1 MTKTIRGYAFRGALC
16 ALLALSLWACSSRA
30 DQGQA
35 YKYLIGVSLANLT
48 EPWRINMSEEIKSE
62 ASHYPNLQVVFT
74 DAADS
79 SSRQIQDVKK
89 LLDYGID
96 LLIISPNDA
105 EALTPVI
112 AEAYRHIPVILLDR
126 SVIGFDYTLY
136 IGPDNRLI
144 GKQAGQYVA
153 QLLGSRGGRV
163 VEIMGRSG
171 SPPTLDRKLGFQEA
185 IDKAGN
191 IRIVGTIVADW
202 LRDKAEDQLVT
213 WLKENGKPDIVF
225 AQNDAMAF
233 GAYRAANKLGIT
245 GIRFVGIDGLPGP
258 NGGIDLVTSG
268 VLSATFSCPTGGK
281 EAVIYALDIL
291 HHETGIPKR
300 MILRT
305 SLVTTET
312 IASGTLDAPPRPRRD
327 PNRKIVL
334 GFAQVGK
341 ESEWRV
347 ANTES
352 IKAAAREAGI
362 DLIFVDGEQK
372 QENQIKGIRS
382 FIARK
387 VDIIAFS
394 PVVESGWEPVLREA
408 RAAGI
413 PVILTDRTVDVK
425 DESLWLTFMGSDFV
439 EEGRRSARWLVDYLQ
454 KTGKDDGTRPINI
467 VELQGTIGSAP
478 AIDRTVGFL
487 EVLKDHPNYHIIA
500 SESGDFFR
508 SVGKDVMAK
517 ILLEL
522 NEKGEKFDAV
532 FAHNDDMALGAIEA
546 MEEDGLRPGKDIAV
560 VSVDAARGAFKAMI
574 AGKLNCTVECSPL
587 LGPQLM
593 KAVKDYESGKALP
606 VRIITAESVFPAEVA
621 NRVLPFRKY

>member
-1 MTKTIRGYAFRGALC
+1 MSRFCAAALVS
-16 ALLALSLWACSSRA
+16 ALLFGSLASCSRDRVA
-30 DQGQA
+30 DQA
-35 YKYLIGVSLANLT
+35 YQYVIGVSLANLT

-62 ASHYPNLQVVFT
+62 AAHYANLRVVFT

-79 SSRQIQDVKK
+79 STRQIQDVKK

-105 EALTPVI
+105 AALTPVI
-112 AEAYRHIPVILLDR
+112 AEAYKRIPVILLDR
-126 SVIGFDYTLY
+126 SVIGYDYTLY

-153 QLLGSRGGRV
+153 DLLGKKGGKV
-163 VEIMGRSG
+163 MEILGRSG
-171 SPPTLDRKLGFQEA
+171 SPPTLDRNLGFSEA
-185 IDKAGN
+185 VEKAGN
-191 IRIVGTIVADW
+191 ISIVGTIIGDW
-202 LRDKAEDQLVT
+202 LRDKAEDELVA
-213 WLKENGKPDIVF
+213 WLRGNETPDVIF
-225 AQNDAMAF
+225 AQNDAMAY
-233 GAYRAANKLGIT
+233 GAYRAAIKLGLT

-258 NGGIDLVTSG
+258 HGGIDLVKSG

-281 EAVIYALDIL
+281 EAVIYAMDIL

-300 MILRT
+300 MLLRT
-305 SLVTTET
+305 SLVTPQT
-312 IASGTLDAPPRPRRD
+312 IAAGELNGPPRPLRD
-327 PNRKIVL
+327 PEHKIIL

-372 QENQIKGIRS
+372 QQNQIKAIRS

-408 RAAGI
+408 KAAGI
-413 PVILTDRTVDVK
+413 PVILTDRAVDVK
-425 DESLWLTFMGSDFV
+425 DESLWITFMGSDFT
-439 EEGRRSARWLVDYLQ
+439 EEGRRSARWLVDYLR
-454 KTGKDDGTRPINI
+454 KVGKDDGKGRINI

-478 AIDRTVGFL
+478 AIERTVGFL

-508 SVGKDVMAK
+508 SVGKEVMRK
-517 ILLEL
+517 ILRDLMARYQ
-522 NEKGEKFDAV
+522 KFDAV

-546 MEEDGLRPGKDIAV
+546 MEEAGLKPGKDIVV

-593 KAVKDYESGKALP
+593 KAVKDYESGKTLP

-621 NRVLPFRKY
+621 SRVLPYRKY

>member
-1 MTKTIRGYAFRGALC
+1 MKRFG
-16 ALLALSLWACSSRA
+16 LLAALVLAAAALTTCANRNPGN
-30 DQGQA
+30 DA
-35 YKYLIGVSLANLT
+35 YEFVIGVSIANLT
-48 EPWRINMSEEIKSE
+48 EPWRITMSEEIRAE
-62 ASHYPNLQVVFT
+62 ASHYGNLRVVFM

-79 SSRQIQDVKK
+79 SVRQIQDVRK
-89 LLDYGID
+89 LMESGID
-96 LLIISPNDA
+96 LLIISPVEA

-112 AEAYRHIPVILLDR
+112 TDAYQHIPVILLDR
-126 SVIGFDYTLY
+126 AVIGYDYTLY

-153 QLLGSRGGRV
+153 DLLGEKGGRV
-163 VEIMGRSG
+163 VEILGRSG
-171 SPPTLDRKLGFQEA
+171 SPPTVDRGLGFQEA
-185 IDKAGN
+185 IEKAGT
-191 IRIVGTIVADW
+191 ITIVGTIVADW
-202 LRDKAEDQLVT
+202 LRDKAEDELAA
-213 WLKENGKPDIVF
+213 WLRRNRKPDVVF

-233 GAYRAANKLGIT
+233 GAYRAAVKLGIA

-258 NGGIDLVTSG
+258 HGGIDLVTND

-281 EAVIYALDIL
+281 EAVIYAMDIL
-291 HHETGIPKR
+291 HHETGIPKK
-300 MILRT
+300 MLLRT
-305 SLVTTET
+305 SLVTARS
-312 IASGTLDAPPRPRRD
+312 IAGGNLAAPLRPRASPD
-327 PNRKIVL
+327 RKIVL

-341 ESEWRV
+341 ESEWRL

-352 IKAAAREAGI
+352 IKAAARDAGI
-362 DLIFVDGEQK
+362 DLLFVDGEQK
-372 QENQIKGIRS
+372 QANQIRAIRS
-382 FIARK
+382 FIQKK

-394 PVVESGWEPVLREA
+394 PVVESGWEPVLQEA
-408 RAAGI
+408 KAAGI
-413 PVILTDRTVDVK
+413 PVILTDRAVDVK

-439 EEGRRSARWLVDYLQ
+439 EEGRRSARWLADYLA
-454 KTGKDDGTRPINI
+454 KIGRDDGKRPINI

-487 EVLKDHPNYHIIA
+487 EVLKDHPNYHIVA

-508 SVGKDVMAK
+508 DVGKEVMRK
-517 ILLEL
+517 ILGEL
-522 NEKGEKFDAV
+522 MARSVTIDAV

-546 MEEDGLRPGKDIAV
+546 MEEVGLKPGKDVVI

-593 KAVKDYESGKALP
+593 KAAKDYESGKELP

-621 NRVLPFRKY
+621 STVLPYRKY